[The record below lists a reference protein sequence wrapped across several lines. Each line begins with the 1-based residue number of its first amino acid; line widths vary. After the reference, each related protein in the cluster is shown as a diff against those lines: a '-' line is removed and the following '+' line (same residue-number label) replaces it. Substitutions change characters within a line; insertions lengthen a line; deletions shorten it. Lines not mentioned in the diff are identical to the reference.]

1 MVIFSQHS
9 ALIFRRGNSK
19 INDFNVLTSC
29 VNPVV
34 LFYSYNLHLIC
45 SVVDLDEKKY
55 FKTQLSGRNNWTK
68 RKVCRYNVIGRWSV
82 KKPKHRTRSPWTLL
96 FPDLMTSSP
105 CPRVTAH
112 ETLTDLFPQ
121 LLVLFDSDVF
131 FSSGLL
137 HCIMGTVVNHQVST
151 TVALSSIKLSVTT
164 VTDTQVSEG
173 EKKQHHICISSD
185 VRVVGVK
192 VCGVRFSLRLV
203 TTGKGRAGPL
213 KSSWMV
219 RKTKYEHGE
228 QMRPLGGHL
237 RRRRRR
243 KRRFR
248 FYTSV

>member
-1 MVIFSQHS
+1 MKKNTLKLSWADETTEPKGRCVGTTWLDDE
-9 ALIFRRGNSK
+9 ALKNQ
-19 INDFNVLTSC
+19 NTE
-29 VNPVV
+29 P
-34 LFYSYNLHLIC
+34 
-45 SVVDLDEKKY
+45 DLRE
-55 FKTQLSGRNNWTK
+55 
-68 RKVCRYNVIGRWSV
+68 
-82 KKPKHRTRSPWTLL
+82 LL

-137 HCIMGTVVNHQVST
+137 HCIMGTVVSHQVST

-243 KRRFR
+243 RKRRFR